1 MKMTK
6 KWLMIAAAL
15 LLVGLT
21 LVLSVLAFYWGDW
34 TAFNT
39 VEPMEPVNQSIAG
52 GEVTKLQVELDSEDV
67 RLVHTEGDSFHV
79 QWYEGSSPRCQLEL
93 GEDGTLKIE
102 QTSFSGPLV
111 QIDFSSVSRALLIE
125 VPASF
130 AGTTELTNAA
140 GDIAIRDLDL
150 PGDLHCNS
158 TSGSVDLRDVRVAGD
173 LEAETVSGEIQAL
186 GASASGTMTMISTA
200 GDQQITRLQAQNL
213 YLHSAS
219 GQMALGQIQISDNLT
234 IETTS
239 GDITW
244 QDLDAEQIQISTT
257 SGEVEGVLSGR
268 YQVAAESVYGEIDV
282 TDAAMGSRLA
292 SIQTV
297 SGDIT
302 IMQ

>member
-1 MKMTK
+1 M
-6 KWLMIAAAL
+6 
-15 LLVGLT
+15 
-21 LVLSVLAFYWGDW
+21 
-34 TAFNT
+34 
-39 VEPMEPVNQSIAG
+39 
-52 GEVTKLQVELDSEDV
+52 
-67 RLVHTEGDSFHV
+67 
-79 QWYEGSSPRCQLEL
+79 
-93 GEDGTLKIE
+93 
-102 QTSFSGPLV
+102 
-111 QIDFSSVSRALLIE
+111 
-125 VPASF
+125 
-130 AGTTELTNAA
+130 
-140 GDIAIRDLDL
+140 
-150 PGDLHCNS
+150 
-158 TSGSVDLRDVRVAGD
+158 RVAGD